1 MLQRL
6 TAKALYLLLALF
18 MGLFIVSSMFIR
30 AKYNYG
36 VYDDTP
42 ILESQKPGIL
52 ILLVILLLISGIA
65 LYRLS
70 LRLNKYRMRV
80 VIPVTLLIS
89 FAVQIAIVFLFPR
102 VPTDDSETVLQLA
115 LDMLYDKDYSSFQ
128 SGGYLY
134 MFPFN
139 FSIVLYLKTLLAIF
153 PDNYLVIKTFNIL
166 FTLATTLMIYLMY
179 RELNG
184 KSEDK
189 AYGVLIAAAAFIP
202 SLFMNNLIYNDVIAT
217 AFLTAAI
224 YTCIRFVKRPSIKY
238 AVLSA
243 ILLAIGNYFR
253 SIGALVL
260 IAACIYLLLSLKSIG
275 VKKGILAICILGLA
289 FNIPNWT
296 QNAVLQASGIVD
308 EPVDENSAPV
318 YMWLNMGFNLET
330 WGFWDN
336 RESYRIYQN
345 DANYNKEESTVLFKE
360 SIQNKL
366 AEASFSDIVK
376 MYYKKTVWTWTE
388 GTYQL
393 DRYGI
398 GNQGSA
404 GGGGMNRGFLM
415 GSYSYST
422 IATES
427 FTSDSAYRSG
437 LLWIV
442 YVMNLLMYVFTL
454 VRLIGGIRHRRF
466 GEIFLVLVILGFIGF
481 YMLWEIKSRYIYPV
495 YPLFIV
501 LSCMGF
507 KDFYNAWLTKYIPLF
522 RPIQGSEVAALCDQK
537 SASSS

>member
-139 FSIVLYLKTLLAIF
+139 FSIVLYLKALLAIF

-318 YMWLNMGFNLET
+318 YMWLNMGFNLDT

-404 GGGGMNRGFLM
+404 GSGGMNRGFLM

-422 IATES
+422 AVTES

-481 YMLWEIKSRYIYPV
+481 YMLWEIKARYIYPV

-522 RPIQGSEVAALCDQK
+522 RPVQGSEVAALCDQK

>member
-18 MGLFIVSSMFIR
+18 MGLFIGSSMFIR

-52 ILLVILLLISGIA
+52 ILLVILLLLSGIA
-65 LYRLS
+65 LYRLL

-139 FSIVLYLKTLLAIF
+139 FSVVLYLKTLLALF

-224 YTCIRFVKRPSIKY
+224 YMCIRFVKRPSIKY

-275 VKKGILAICILGLA
+275 VKKGILAICILGLT
-289 FNIPNWT
+289 FNIPGWT

-318 YMWLNMGFNLET
+318 YMWLNMGFNLDT

-376 MYYKKTVWTWTE
+376 MYFKKTVWTWTE

-415 GSYSYST
+415 GSYSYQT
-422 IATES
+422 AATES

-442 YVMNLLMYVFTL
+442 YVTNLLMYVFTL
-454 VRLIGGIRHRRF
+454 VRLISGIRHRRF

-481 YMLWEIKSRYIYPV
+481 YMLWEIKARYIYPV

-522 RPIQGSEVAALCDQK
+522 RPVQGSEVAALCDQK